1 MKNKL
6 YISLFAA
13 AAFGFA
19 SCESDI
25 DNYMVDDT
33 VGFLTSG
40 LVETEVYPG
49 VDATFEIYAVKA
61 GKGFNSATAS
71 IVVDP
76 EVITEY
82 NGLSTTKQAVSELPS
97 DCYTI
102 KVASVTLTN
111 ADYRMPFVIDW
122 NVDKLEAA
130 LAEDPNQVVPLR
142 MSVQTE
148 GKIAENRLTALVQ
161 PAVAMPSIE
170 LAQNG
175 MFTGVEPTRA
185 SLPEEDVYFNVNAN
199 FIAQEDIVYN
209 IEVDPSLLDEY
220 NESHSSNY
228 VLLPEEA
235 YVLEKSGTIKQH
247 LSNDMF
253 KMTFKRTVLIPED
266 GPSKF
271 GDYVLPIRL
280 TSNSNSYFN
289 SEKDYVLYRISVK
302 AVEISK
308 AKWEIIECN
317 ATLDDEPT
325 VTDKDRQTW
334 AVTKLIDGDKASFWR
349 TPFSTDQTLPYYF
362 VIDLGQD
369 RDLQKL
375 EAFVPSTRA
384 DKPYGNNK
392 AGYVEVSMDNETWKK
407 VADWSCTSNGNF
419 TVQLEPCT
427 ARYVKFVITEVLSN
441 NNKVKNVDCH
451 NATALSEITLWGE

>member
-13 AAFGFA
+13 AALGFA
-19 SCESDI
+19 SCESEI
-25 DNYMVDDT
+25 DNFMVDDT

-49 VDATFEIYAVKA
+49 VDETFEIYAIKA

-71 IVVDP
+71 IVVDS

-82 NGLSTTKQAVSELPS
+82 NALSTTKQQVSELPS

-102 KVASVTLTN
+102 KVSSVTLTN

-122 NVDKLEAA
+122 DIDKLEAA
-130 LAEDPNQVVPLR
+130 LAQDPNQVVPLR

-148 GKIAENRLTALVQ
+148 GNIAENRLTALVQ
-161 PAVAMPSIE
+161 PHVAAPTVE

-185 SLPEEDVYFNVNAN
+185 SLPEEDIYFNVNAN
-199 FIAQEDIVYN
+199 FIAQSDLVYG
-209 IEVDPSLLDEY
+209 IEIDPTLLDEY
-220 NESHSSNY
+220 NESHNSSY
-228 VLLPEEA
+228 TMLPEDA
-235 YVLEKSGTIKQH
+235 YTIDKSGTIKQH
-247 LSNDMF
+247 LSSDMF
-253 KMTFKRTVLIPED
+253 KMTFKRTALIPED
-266 GPSKF
+266 GPSRF

-280 TSNSNSYFN
+280 TSLSQLSDDKY
-289 SEKDYVLYRISVK
+289 YVLYRISIK

-325 VTDKDRQTW
+325 MNDKQRQTY
-334 AVTKLIDGDKASFWR
+334 APSMLIDGDKASFWR
-349 TPFSTDQTLPYYF
+349 TPFSTEQTLPYYF
-362 VIDLGQD
+362 VIDLGQE
-369 RDLQKL
+369 RDLQKV

-384 DKPYGNNK
+384 DRPYANNK
-392 AGYVEVSMDNETWKK
+392 AGYVEVSLDNQSWTK
-407 VADWSCTSNGNF
+407 VGDWSAATATS
-419 TVQLEPCT
+419 TITAVLDPCT
-427 ARYVKFVITEVLSN
+427 ARYVKFVIAEVYNASN
-441 NNKVKNVDCH
+441 VVSGVNCH
-451 NATALSEITLWGE
+451 NGTALSEITLWGE

>member
-6 YISLFAA
+6 YISLFTA

-25 DNYMVDDT
+25 DNFMVDDT

-40 LVETEVYPG
+40 LVETQVYPG

-76 EVITEY
+76 EIITEY

-130 LAEDPNQVVPLR
+130 LAEDPHQVIPLR
-142 MSVQTE
+142 MSVDTD

-161 PAVAMPSIE
+161 PSVAMPSIE

-199 FIAQEDIVYN
+199 FIAQHDINYN
-209 IEVDPSLLDEY
+209 VKVDPALLDEY
-220 NESHSSNY
+220 NESHSTSY
-228 VLLPEEA
+228 KILPEDA
-235 YVLEKSGTIKQH
+235 YVLETSGTIKQH
-247 LSNDMF
+247 LSSDMF
-253 KMTFKRTVLIPED
+253 KMTFKRIILIPED

-280 TSNSNSYFN
+280 TSDSDPYFN
-289 SEKDYVLYRISVK
+289 PEKDYVLYRISVK

-308 AKWEIIECN
+308 AKWEVIECN

-325 VTDKDRQTW
+325 VSDKDRLTW
-334 AVTKLIDGDKASFWR
+334 SVAKLIDGDKASFWR
-349 TPFSTDQTLPYYF
+349 TPFSTAQTLPYYF
-362 VIDLGQD
+362 VIDLGQE

-375 EAFVPSTRA
+375 DASVPSTRA

-392 AGYVEVSMDNETWKK
+392 AGYVEVSIDNESWTK
-407 VADWSCTSNGNF
+407 VGEWSNSSNSNF
-419 TVQLEPCT
+419 TVELDLCT
-427 ARYVKFVITEVLSN
+427 ARYVKFVITDVLSE

-451 NATALSEITLWGE
+451 NGTALSEITLWGE

>member
-49 VDATFEIYAVKA
+49 VDATFEIYAIKA

-82 NGLSTTKQAVSELPS
+82 NALSTTKQAVSELPA

-111 ADYRMPFVIDW
+111 DDYRMPFVIDW

-130 LAEDPNQVVPLR
+130 LAADPYQVVPLR
-142 MSVQTE
+142 MSVETT

-161 PAVAMPSIE
+161 PAVAQPYIE
-170 LAQNG
+170 LSQNG

-185 SLPEEDVYFNVNAN
+185 SLPEEDIYFNVNAN
-199 FIAQEDIVYN
+199 FIAPEDIVYN
-209 IEVDPSLLDEY
+209 VVVDPSLLDAY
-220 NESHSSNY
+220 NESHSSSY
-228 VLLPEEA
+228 KLLPEEA
-235 YVLEKSGTIKQH
+235 YVLETSGTIKQH

-253 KMTFKRTVLIPED
+253 KMTFKRTALIPED
-266 GPSKF
+266 GPSMF

-280 TSNSNSYFN
+280 TSESDSHFN
-289 SEKDYVLYRISVK
+289 PEKDYVLYRISVK

-308 AKWEIIECN
+308 AKWQVIECN

-325 VTDKDRQTW
+325 VSDKDRQTW
-334 AVTKLIDGDKASFWR
+334 GVDKLIDGDKASFWR
-349 TPFSTDQTLPYYF
+349 TPFSTEQTLPYYF

-375 EAFVPSTRA
+375 EASIPSTRA

-392 AGYVEVSMDNETWKK
+392 AGYVEISTDNETWTK
-407 VADWSCTSNGNF
+407 VADWTCASNANF
-419 TVQLEPCT
+419 TVELEPCT
-427 ARYVKFVITEVLSN
+427 ARYVKFVITDVISTAN
-441 NNKVKNVDCH
+441 TVKSVNCH
-451 NATALSEITLWGE
+451 NGTAISEITLWGE